1 MSEIRVPNSWPDT
14 HFPVNRSTE
23 ISLKIKMFG
32 ERRLRKLKRGAL
44 CLYLC
49 GCVYS
54 KLKQNKTK
62 KEVQLIISAIN

>member
-1 MSEIRVPNSWPDT
+1 MSEIRVPSSLPDT

-44 CLYLC
+44 CFI
-49 GCVYS
+49 CVVAS
-54 KLKQNKTK
+54 T
-62 KEVQLIISAIN
+62 VFFPFFF